1 MTRKSLLDSI
11 LDFLSQKHLP
21 RLLIPAV
28 VLALIVILLLGATI
42 EVWMALAGLGA
53 VLVALDSQRGAGRR
67 AVYVAL
73 AALIGMVLRPGGI
86 TIAPIGSTVLGCVMP
101 LLAFSLSYAQRRG
114 SAASNKPPSR
124 IMTRITNG
132 GGGNTTS
139 GNEEELYTR
148 IHVTTDGMVK
158 ASQAIKEVAA
168 QQSTGALE
176 QVDVIHTTNT
186 KVEDFLELA
195 QQVMEETS
203 DMTRTAQDAADIA
216 RSGQQALDR
225 VLTGMSQISAQ
236 VATIGQKIVQLAQ
249 LARRIDEIITSVSEI
264 ATQSNLLALNA
275 SIEAARAG
283 THGRGFAVVAD
294 EVRSLS
300 HQSTTAAQ
308 QIRAILG
315 EIQAAVKQTVDATE
329 GGVNLVEDGVVSTRS
344 AHQVMSRLAANVI
357 QSYDTIK
364 NISGAIR
371 QQADTMEQISISMSR
386 IEQITQQ
393 NLVSTRVVDRISA
406 NLTQL
411 SDDLQQTVSGS
422 VTMETA

>member
-1 MTRKSLLDSI
+1 MLDSLLQI
-11 LDFLSQKHLP
+11 LSQKHLP

-28 VLALIVILLLGATI
+28 ALLLIVILPLSQSSDL
-42 EVWMALAGLGA
+42 WMTLAGLGA

-67 AVYVAL
+67 AVYITA
-73 AALIGMVLRPGGI
+73 AALVGALLRPGGI
-86 TIAPIGSTVLGCVMP
+86 TAALAGATVLGGALP
-101 LLAFSLSYAQRRG
+101 LVAFILSYAQRWDARA
-114 SAASNKPPSR
+114 SATKPPSR
-124 IMTRITNG
+124 IMRKIVP
-132 GGGNTTS
+132 S
-139 GNEEELYTR
+139 DANENVGMNDEELRTR

-158 ASQAIKEVAA
+158 ASQAIKEIAA

-195 QQVMEETS
+195 QQVMEETGG
-203 DMTRTAQDAADIA
+203 MTRTAQDAADIA
-216 RSGQQALDR
+216 RNGQQALDR
-225 VLTGMSQISAQ
+225 VLGGMGQISAQ
-236 VATIGQKIVQLAQ
+236 VATIGQTIVRLAQ

-300 HQSTTAAQ
+300 RQSTTAAQ

-315 EIQAAVKQTVDATE
+315 EIQTAVKQTVDATE
-329 GGVNLVEDGVVSTRS
+329 GGVNLVDDGVESTRS

-364 NISGAIR
+364 NISVAIR
-371 QQADTMEQISISMSR
+371 QQADSMDEISISMSR

-393 NLVSTRVVDRISA
+393 NLVSTRVVDRISS

-411 SDDLQQTVSGS
+411 SDDLQETVGGS
-422 VTMETA
+422 LVMETAEA